1 MYSTPRSSV
10 MSRQY
15 SQALGSKLYRC
26 FIYEQITNYA
36 NSHSLTILSYQV
48 NGKVE
53 SLEMMVNE
61 LKQELHE
68 EKFEH
73 NKTMD
78 RLREASYET
87 KDSPPESHI
96 ATETGKITSKDSLIF
111 SILIFKFCGCRI

>member
-1 MYSTPRSSV
+1 MYELIIN
-10 MSRQY
+10 Q
-15 SQALGSKLYRC
+15 
-26 FIYEQITNYA
+26 A
-36 NSHSLTILSYQV
+36 NSQSPTILSYQV

-78 RLREASYET
+78 RLREASFEA
-87 KDSPPESHI
+87 KDSPSESRNT
-96 ATETGKITSKDSLIF
+96 TETGKITT
-111 SILIFKFCGCRI
+111 

>member
-1 MYSTPRSSV
+1 

-15 SQALGSKLYRC
+15 RQAIYIKLYRC
-26 FIYEQITNYA
+26 LIYEQIINNA
-36 NSHSLTILSYQV
+36 NSDSPTILSYQV